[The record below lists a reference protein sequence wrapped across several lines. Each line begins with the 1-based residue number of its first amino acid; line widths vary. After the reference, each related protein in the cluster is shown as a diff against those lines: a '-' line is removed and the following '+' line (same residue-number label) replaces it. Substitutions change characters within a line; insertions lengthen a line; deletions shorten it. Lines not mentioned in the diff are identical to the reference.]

1 MRFKLRTA
9 VLSFALAA
17 AFSASASAQAED
29 DLKGRMEENL
39 EAKLAKPFASN
50 AAWLT
55 DYGTALAE
63 AKASGKTIFT
73 YFTRSYAP

>member
-17 AFSASASAQAED
+17 AVSAPASAQDEAE
-29 DLKGRMEENL
+29 LKSQMQEKL
-39 EAKLAKPFASN
+39 EAKMAKPFASN

-55 DYGTALAE
+55 DYGKALAE